1 MKLTQARLVMLQ
13 NTAEDEQRKVGELE
27 DKKRAIEAEITEAQ
41 DGIVQLRET
50 LQGHNEVL
58 EEKNKHVDQAKKT
71 HAKAA
76 KILDQALKEIDLKVR
91 WRFSWMCS
99 FSS

>member
-1 MKLTQARLVMLQ
+1 MKLTQARLVTLQ

-41 DGIVQLRET
+41 DGIAQLRET
-50 LQGHNEVL
+50 LQGLSEVL

-91 WRFSWMCS
+91 WKSSWMRS
-99 FSS
+99 AT